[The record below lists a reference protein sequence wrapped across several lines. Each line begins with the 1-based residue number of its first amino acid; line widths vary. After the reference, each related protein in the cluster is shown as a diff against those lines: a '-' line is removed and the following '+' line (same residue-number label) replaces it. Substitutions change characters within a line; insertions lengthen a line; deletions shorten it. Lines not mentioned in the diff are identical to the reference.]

1 VGNDSTPPHPR
12 ASRPAGDTATPDD
25 PPRTEAPS
33 RLSIAARSLVRV
45 MRNRDIRALELSWTV
60 GVAVDWAILVVALVV
75 AYDAGGAVAVGLVSL
90 TRMLPAMVVNTV
102 VDATRAGR
110 PERVLVAVNLI
121 RGASAGV
128 IAAAIMV
135 DQPLLAFVAVAVG
148 AAAGA
153 LVRPTTLALL
163 PSVAVRPEDLV
174 SANTA
179 GALGESIGT
188 FAGPLITGLVVAASG
203 PAYAA
208 AIAAAGGVIAAAIV
222 VRVSVAEAARPP
234 VSTRSRGLPLLAGI
248 RELVR
253 RRPAGVLM
261 LSFGVQVTV
270 RGALTTFIA
279 ILAIEVLGMGDAGV
293 GILGAAIGAGGVV
306 GALFAVAFGTG
317 GRLAGMF
324 AAALVAWGAPF
335 VLIGVAPS
343 PGLALLALA
352 ITGVGNAL
360 LDVSGLTLLQRGV
373 STAARGGVFAVL
385 EVMASIGVSV
395 GALIGSFLVTTIG
408 VERAL
413 VITGLALPLTAL
425 LGWRWVRRLDDEGVL
440 PDRQARLL
448 RGIPLFA
455 PLPLAAL
462 ERIADGMQEVHYAPG
477 EALMTQGEEG
487 DTYVMVESGRVMVTI
502 DGRVDHEQGPGDGVG
517 EIALLRSVPRTATVT
532 AVEPVQGF
540 QIDCHTFVEAV
551 TGHEDSRRAASDV
564 VAARLGAT
572 DAPA

>member
-1 VGNDSTPPHPR
+1 MGNDPVPPAPAPST
-12 ASRPAGDTATPDD
+12 TEPDD
-25 PPRTEAPS
+25 PRATARPS
-33 RLSIAARSLVRV
+33 RIAIAAGSLARV
-45 MRNRDIRALELSWTV
+45 LRNPDIRALELSWTV
-60 GVAVDWAILVVALVV
+60 GVGVDWAILVVALVV

-90 TRMLPAMVVNTV
+90 FRMLPAMVVNIV
-102 VDATRAGR
+102 VDATRAPR
-110 PERVLVAVNLI
+110 PERVLVVVNLL
-121 RGASAGV
+121 RAAGAAV
-128 IAAAIMV
+128 VAAAIVV
-135 DQPLLAFVAVAVG
+135 DQPIVVYLAVAG
-148 AAAGA
+148 ASAAGA

-179 GALGESIGT
+179 GALGESLGT
-188 FAGPLITGLVVAASG
+188 FAGPLITGIVVASSG
-203 PAYAA
+203 PAPAA

-222 VRVSVAEAARPP
+222 ARVTVAAAARPAP
-234 VSTRSRGLPLLAGI
+234 TTRSRGLPLLAGI
-248 RELVR
+248 HELLR

-293 GILGAAIGAGGVV
+293 GILGAAIGAGGIV
-306 GALFAVAFGTG
+306 GALFAVAMGSG

-343 PGLALLALA
+343 PGLALLALG
-352 ITGVGNAL
+352 ITGIGNAL

-373 STAARGGVFAVL
+373 SSPARGAVFAVL
-385 EVMASIGVSV
+385 EVLASIGVSV
-395 GALIGSFLVTTIG
+395 GALIGSALVTTIG

-413 VITGLALPLTAL
+413 VITGIALPIAAV
-425 LGWRWVRRLDDEGVL
+425 LGWPWVRRLDDEGVL
-440 PDRQARLL
+440 PERQARLL

-462 ERIADGMQEVHYAPG
+462 ERIADGMEPVHYAPG
-477 EALMTQGEEG
+477 QPIMTQGEEG
-487 DTYVMVESGRVMVTI
+487 DTYVMVESGRVLVSI
-502 DGRVDHEQGPGDGVG
+502 DGAPSHEQGPGDGVG

-532 AVEPVQGF
+532 ALEPVDGF
-540 QIDCHTFVEAV
+540 QVDCHTFVDAV
-551 TGHEDSRRAASDV
+551 TGHEGSWRVASDV
-564 VAARLGAT
+564 VDARLGTT
-572 DAPA
+572 DAGA

>member
-1 VGNDSTPPHPR
+1 MPP
-12 ASRPAGDTATPDD
+12 SPAPSATTTDE
-25 PPRTEAPS
+25 PPPAPAPS
-33 RLSIAARSLVRV
+33 RLSVALRSLTRV

-90 TRMLPAMVVNTV
+90 TRMLPATVVNIL
-102 VDATRAGR
+102 VDATRARR

-121 RGASAGV
+121 RGA
-128 IAAAIMV
+128 AAAAMAGSIIIN
-135 DQPLLAFVAVAVG
+135 QPLLAFVALAIG
-148 AAAGA
+148 SAAGA

-179 GALGESIGT
+179 GALGESLGT

-208 AIAAAGGVIAAAIV
+208 AIAAAWGVIAAAIV
-222 VRVSVAEAARPP
+222 VRVSVAPAARPP
-234 VSTRSRGLPLLAGI
+234 VGTKSRGMPLLAGI

-293 GILGAAIGAGGVV
+293 GILGAAIGAGGIV

-343 PGLALLALA
+343 PGLALLALG
-352 ITGVGNAL
+352 ITGIGNAL

-373 STAARGGVFAVL
+373 STASRGAVFAVL

-395 GALIGSFLVTTIG
+395 GALVGSFLVTTIG
-408 VERAL
+408 VEPAL
-413 VITGLALPLTAL
+413 VITGLALPVTAL
-425 LGWRWVRRLDDEGVL
+425 LGWPWVRRLDDEGVL
-440 PDRQARLL
+440 PERQARLL

-462 ERIADGMQEVHYAPG
+462 ERIADGMEPVRYAPG
-477 EALMTQGEEG
+477 EPLMTQGEEG
-487 DTYVMVESGRVMVTI
+487 DTYVMVESGRVLVTI
-502 DGRVDHEQGPGDGVG
+502 DGRPDHEQGPGDGVG

-532 AVEPVQGF
+532 ALEPVEGF
-540 QIDCHTFVEAV
+540 EVDCHTFVEAV

-564 VAARLGAT
+564 VAARLGAN
-572 DAPA
+572 DATA